1 MKKLVSLVLALLL
14 ALSFASVAS
23 AEGGEKINLVYWY
36 AGNGMQRDTLLV
48 NDRINELL
56 AQIPGMENVTVTLM
70 PTLGNEYQQKLV
82 LAMTAE
88 EQVDIV
94 STFGAFANITDEFR
108 KGTFIAL
115 DDLMAE
121 IPDTVAELPSW
132 ILDYGKVDGKQYY
145 IPTYQQNGNQRLF
158 TIPAEYL
165 PYIADGTKEGIRK
178 VLWEG
183 TPDEKIDMIYDYVRA
198 LREAYPDKEIYTGSL
213 ASSFEQYG
221 LAPEHDAIKVGS
233 HRGFVVMADDH
244 KVVEYYSTD
253 FMKTAIKR
261 TAEAYAEGLV
271 PEDVLTIQDKDMI
284 DKNMLNDRA
293 YCWTDNQNVESEEN
307 MEAMLGES
315 YGFPVVV
322 VRMDP
327 TYFVGFTY
335 AAGGNAIT
343 SSCKN
348 PEAAIKFIDL
358 LCSKKGAEIYNT
370 LVYGLEGVQY
380 EKIDDTHIKT
390 LEYDAT
396 QGSSADSYS
405 AWKWNLGNTFNA
417 WLNQACSDEL
427 NERIV
432 NVVHGSEARFSDLIG
447 FIPDTTAVENE
458 VAQVLALQ
466 KEYYD
471 GLIKGVMGEDWEAY
485 FDEYCAK
492 LEAAGCQKVIDTLQ
506 AQVDAFLAAK

>member
-1 MKKLVSLVLALLL
+1 MKKLVSLILALLL

-36 AGNGMQRDTLLV
+36 CGNGMQRDTQLV

-56 AQIPGMENVTVTLM
+56 AQTPGMENVTVTLM
-70 PTLGNEYQQKLV
+70 PTLGNEYQQKLL

-88 EQVDIV
+88 EPVDIV
-94 STFGAFANITDEFR
+94 STFGAFANVTDEFR
-108 KGTFIAL
+108 RGTFIAL

-121 IPDTVAELPSW
+121 IPDTVAELPGW

-158 TIPAEYL
+158 SIPTEYL

-198 LREAYPDKEIYTGSL
+198 LREAYPDKEIYTGPV

-221 LAPEHDAIKVGS
+221 LAPEHDAIKVGN

-244 KVVEYYSTD
+244 RVVEYYSTD

-271 PEDVLTIQDKDMI
+271 PEDVLTIQATDMI
-284 DKNMLNDRA
+284 GQNMLNDRA
-293 YCWTDNQNVESEEN
+293 YCWTDGQGVEAEETY
-307 MEAMLGES
+307 EAKNEEA
-315 YGFPVVV
+315 YGFPVTV

-327 TYFVGFTY
+327 TYYVGFTY
-335 AAGGNAIT
+335 GAGGNAIT
-343 SSCKN
+343 ASCEH

-380 EKIDDTHIKT
+380 EKLDDTHIKT

-396 QGSSADSYS
+396 QGPSSSSY
-405 AWKWNLGNTFNA
+405 AAMKWNLGNTFNA

>member
-1 MKKLVSLVLALLL
+1 MKKLVSLMLALALLL
-14 ALSFASVAS
+14 SLGGVSM
-23 AEGGEKINLVYWY
+23 AEDAEKINLTYWY
-36 AGNGMQRDTLLV
+36 AGSGMQRDTQLV

-56 AQIPGMENVTVTLM
+56 AETPGLENVAVTLM
-70 PTLGNEYQQKLV
+70 PVLGNEYQQKLL

-88 EQVDIV
+88 EPVDIV
-94 STFGAFANITDEFR
+94 STYGSFANIVDEFR

-115 DDLMAE
+115 DDLLAE
-121 IPDTVAELPSW
+121 IPDTVAELPGW

-158 TIPAEYL
+158 TIPEEYL

-183 TPDEKIDMIYDYVRA
+183 TTEEKIDMIQNYVRA
-198 LREAYPDKEIYTGSL
+198 VREAYPDKEIYGGGV
-213 ASSFEQYG
+213 AGAFEQYG

-244 KVVEYYSTD
+244 KVVEYYTTD
-253 FMKTAIKR
+253 FMKTAIQR
-261 TAEAYAEGLV
+261 TAEAYVEGLI
-271 PEDVLTIQDKDMI
+271 PEDILTLNGSDYVG
-284 DKNMLNDRA
+284 KNMLNDRA

-307 MEAMLGES
+307 MEAMLGAS

-327 TYFVGFTY
+327 TYYVGFTY

-343 SSCKN
+343 ASCEH
-348 PEAAIKFIDL
+348 PEAAIRFIDQ
-358 LCSKKGAEIYNT
+358 LCSRKGAEIYNT

-380 EKIDDTHIKT
+380 EKIDETHIKT

-396 QGSSADSYS
+396 QGPSSSSYC
-405 AWKWNLGNTFNA
+405 AMKWNLGNTFNV

-447 FIPDTTAVENE
+447 FIPDTTSVENE
-458 VAQVLALQ
+458 VAQVLTLQ